1 MLLKLDL
8 FNNLLNTVKES
19 NWVQNFISEL
29 SDYLESVNNK
39 LSNQKNNINS
49 LKQEGC
55 LYQVV
60 DMGIDGAYLQYVSN
74 NKISYETELPL
85 DKIGND
91 TVLRYQKNEYIIE
104 EELTRKFFD
113 NLVEINEYK
122 EIQENF
128 IKESNILKNNP
139 DTKYKI
145 EIKNENYCMLTYGI
159 AEKFTIKVPNE
170 LIPFWA
176 KTGENLYYAN
186 GKFNRDL

>member
-60 DMGIDGAYLQYVSN
+60 DMGIDGAYLQNVSN